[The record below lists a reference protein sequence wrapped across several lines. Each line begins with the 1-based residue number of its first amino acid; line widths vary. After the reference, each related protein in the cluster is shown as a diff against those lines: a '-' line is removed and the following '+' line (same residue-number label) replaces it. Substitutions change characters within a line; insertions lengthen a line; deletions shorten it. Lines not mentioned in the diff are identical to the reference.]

1 MGKGGALRAVVDT
14 NIFGSGLITSGGNS
28 YRLLEAWRAGNFV
41 LLTAT
46 PQREELERVLKRPA
60 FALRYGFTEERI
72 ADVLLLVDALALRV
86 PVRRRLPAHVRDP
99 KDDHILAA
107 ALGGRADYLV
117 TGDQD
122 ILSLNGNPRLKSLKI
137 GTVAEFL
144 RALSIEQ

>member
-1 MGKGGALRAVVDT
+1 MLMA
-14 NIFGSGLITSGGNS
+14 S
-28 YRLLEAWRAGNFV
+28 
-41 LLTAT
+41 

-86 PVRRRLPAHVRDP
+86 PVRRRLPAHVRDR

-122 ILSLNGNPRLKSLKI
+122 ILSLDGNPRLKSLKI
-137 GTVAEFL
+137 ATAAEFL
-144 RALSIEQ
+144 RALSTEP